1 MRIAS
6 TKLVNKPLVSRSA
19 RYVLLA
25 GKGNMSSYSEK
36 NQAMS
41 GKEKQADAITAYSVV
56 GWPVSS
62 IRKTIFPPCN
72 YLTRNGLEILHKI
85 LECTPLLNP

>member
-1 MRIAS
+1 M
-6 TKLVNKPLVSRSA
+6 L
-19 RYVLLA
+19 
-25 GKGNMSSYSEK
+25 SYPEK

-56 GWPVSS
+56 GWPVSD
-62 IRKTIFPPCN
+62 IRNAIFSPSN